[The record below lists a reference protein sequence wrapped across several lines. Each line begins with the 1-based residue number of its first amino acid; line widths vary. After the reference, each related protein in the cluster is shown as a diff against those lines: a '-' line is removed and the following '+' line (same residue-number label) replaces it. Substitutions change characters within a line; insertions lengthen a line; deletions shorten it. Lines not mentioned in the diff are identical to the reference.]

1 MATRSSKSQEA
12 VTAKPAPRRSLATFS
27 DIANGVS
34 ADYGFWLDDAFASG
48 GSVGYDHKAMGITAR
63 GAWEAVKRHF
73 REIGKDIQTEPFT
86 VVGVG
91 DMSGDVFGNGLL
103 LSKASKLVA
112 AFDHRDIF
120 IDPTPDP
127 ATSWIERD
135 RLFQLPRSSWQDY
148 DKALISTGGGVFSR
162 SAKSI
167 ELTPE
172 IRAALDITDEAL
184 DPVSLIRAILK
195 APAEL
200 LYLGGIGTY
209 VKSALET
216 DAQVGDKGTDAIR
229 IDGTE
234 VRAKVIGEGANLGM
248 TQAGRIAVAGGGG
261 RINTDAIDN
270 SAGVDSSDLEVN
282 IKILTGAAIASGA
295 LVAGDRND
303 LLASMTEEVGH
314 KVLAHNYDQ
323 TLAMTLQEAEGADG
337 LDAQQR
343 FMQWLEAR
351 DKLDRKV
358 EGLPDDVKL
367 SDMRTAGQA
376 LTRPELAVLMAYSK
390 LELFDDIVASTAPDD
405 EFFRQTLVRYFP
417 TPLARYEAD
426 MQRHRL
432 RREIISTV
440 LANEI
445 INMCGPTFP
454 ERLRISA
461 RCDTGAMVLAF
472 EAARQ
477 VFRLDEAWDQ
487 VSALDLKISAEAQT
501 ALYQEIAAAL
511 RRQTS
516 WLARRAIQ
524 PGATVSALVAAYRPA
539 ADALRASGGS
549 VLSPVQQEQLE
560 ARTRSF
566 IALGV
571 PEAVARDFAMLR
583 PMGATA
589 DVGDLSRQATWPE
602 PATARL
608 YHQVGARFGLD
619 RLRAGADSVRSADHF
634 DRLAVRRLIE
644 DLMAEQFNLT
654 RSVLTTSEASA
665 GASEASAKA
674 AVDAWIGS
682 RQALVDA
689 VHGSIDQF
697 EASGSSWTFS
707 KLALAFAELRAAGW
721 SDEGRYARPA
731 A

>member
-1 MATRSSKSQEA
+1 
-12 VTAKPAPRRSLATFS
+12 
-27 DIANGVS
+27 
-34 ADYGFWLDDAFASG
+34 
-48 GSVGYDHKAMGITAR
+48 
-63 GAWEAVKRHF
+63 
-73 REIGKDIQTEPFT
+73 
-86 VVGVG
+86 
-91 DMSGDVFGNGLL
+91 
-103 LSKASKLVA
+103 
-112 AFDHRDIF
+112 
-120 IDPTPDP
+120 
-127 ATSWIERD
+127 
-135 RLFQLPRSSWQDY
+135 
-148 DKALISTGGGVFSR
+148 
-162 SAKSI
+162 
-167 ELTPE
+167 
-172 IRAALDITDEAL
+172 
-184 DPVSLIRAILK
+184 
-195 APAEL
+195 
-200 LYLGGIGTY
+200 
-209 VKSALET
+209 
-216 DAQVGDKGTDAIR
+216 
-229 IDGTE
+229 
-234 VRAKVIGEGANLGM
+234 
-248 TQAGRIAVAGGGG
+248 
-261 RINTDAIDN
+261 
-270 SAGVDSSDLEVN
+270 
-282 IKILTGAAIASGA
+282 
-295 LVAGDRND
+295 
-303 LLASMTEEVGH
+303 
-314 KVLAHNYDQ
+314 
-323 TLAMTLQEAEGADG
+323 
-337 LDAQQR
+337 
-343 FMQWLEAR
+343 
-351 DKLDRKV
+351 
-358 EGLPDDVKL
+358 
-367 SDMRTAGQA
+367 MRTAGQA

-477 VFRLDEAWDQ
+477 VFRLDQAWDQ

-501 ALYQEIAAAL
+501 ALYQEIATAL

-516 WLARRAIQ
+516 WLARRAMQ

-539 ADALRASGGS
+539 ADALRASGSS

-560 ARTRSF
+560 RQTQRF

-571 PEAVARDFAMLR
+571 PEAMARDFAMMR

-589 DVGDLSRQATWPE
+589 DVCDLSRPANWPE

-634 DRLAVRRLIE
+634 DRLAVRRLID
-644 DLMAEQFNLT
+644 DLMAEQFILT
-654 RSVLTTSEASA
+654 RSLLTTSEASA

-682 RQALVDA
+682 RQALVEA
-689 VHGSIDQF
+689 VHGSIDQL

-707 KLALAFAELRAAGW
+707 KLALAFGELRAAGW
-721 SDEGRYARPA
+721 SDEGSYARPA